1 MPVVTSTLTGVP
13 WTPSLQPP
21 NPPPPIE
28 DPLLPPQ
35 YLLPLYTVCST
46 ASSTVSN
53 PYVGL
58 VRAAITVIIPTCRS
72 ENSSPTAMSRNTT
85 SSTVV
90 MIIKRQSYRTL
101 FFTPY
106 HSSIFPTCSLT
117 SLFWSLAVT
126 ADNVLSALIIHQFQ
140 KEMFI
145 YIDQLKT
152 VQSFILYSHCPDLL
166 LTSFNGQQPW
176 SIHTSTQTC

>member
-1 MPVVTSTLTGVP
+1 VRILFQ
-13 WTPSLQPP
+13 QPCL
-21 NPPPPIE
+21 E
-28 DPLLPPQ
+28 
-35 YLLPLYTVCST
+35 
-46 ASSTVSN
+46 
-53 PYVGL
+53 
-58 VRAAITVIIPTCRS
+58 
-72 ENSSPTAMSRNTT
+72 NTT

-140 KEMFI
+140 KQTFL
-145 YIDQLKT
+145 YVDQLKT
-152 VQSFILYSHCPDLL
+152 VQSFILYWHCLDLL

-176 SIHTSTQTC
+176 SIHTSTQTCWDYPLTKLQKLIQLKFVSPSAAQGLQPFHW